1 MSVSLKQHA
10 AILGVYLRP
19 EWRKVT
25 LLAVLL
31 LSSIGL
37 QLLNPQFLR
46 RFIDDAKDGA
56 STERMAT
63 TAMIFFGIA
72 VVKQGLSV
80 AASYLGEDVGW
91 TATNR
96 LRADLARHCLRLDMP
111 FHNNRTP
118 GEMIER
124 IDGDVT
130 ALANFFSQMVIRV
143 FGSFLLLIGAIVLLY
158 REDWR
163 VGLALTLFAL
173 LAVAMLFRTRE
184 IAVPPLTAERE
195 ATARVF
201 GFVEERLS
209 GIDDLRSRGAGDH
222 VMRGLYSV
230 MRQLFFRGRHSW
242 MMGTVVESLFLA
254 LFAIGYLMSL
264 SMGAYLFLT
273 GAITIGT
280 AYLFFQYTEMLREP
294 IEQLT
299 REMKELQKATA
310 GIVRIEELLQTPRMI
325 QDGTTASV
333 PNGALS
339 VTFDHVTFRYAPDAP
354 VLEDVSFR
362 LAPGR
367 ILGLLGRTGSG
378 KTTIARMLFRLY
390 EPQNGAV
397 RIGDVDLR
405 DVPINDARR
414 RIAMVT
420 QDVQLFNASV
430 RDNLT
435 FFDRSVSDNRLLV
448 LLASLGLSEW
458 LAGLPAGL
466 DTPIRGGGS
475 GLSAGESQLLAVA
488 RAFLTDPGLVIL
500 DEPSSRLDPSTEKLI
515 DRALAQLLAGR
526 TAIVIAHR
534 LATVERA
541 DEILIL
547 ENGHVRE
554 HGDRA
559 RLAADPTSRFSELL
573 HIGMREA
580 LA

>member
-10 AILGVYLRP
+10 TVLGVYLRP

-46 RFIDDAKDGA
+46 RFIDDAKEGA
-56 STERMAT
+56 SAERMAT
-63 TAMIFFGIA
+63 TALIFFGIA

-96 LRADLARHCLRLDMP
+96 LRADLASHCLRLDMP

-163 VGLALTLFAL
+163 VGVALTLFAL
-173 LAVAMLFRTRE
+173 LAVAMLVRTRE

-201 GFVEERLS
+201 GYVEERLA
-209 GIDDLRSRGAGDH
+209 GIDDIRSRGAGEH

-264 SMGAYLFLT
+264 SIRAYLFLT

-310 GIVRIEELLQTPRMI
+310 GIVRIEELLQTPRLI
-325 QDGTTASV
+325 QDGTSAAV

-397 RIGDVDLR
+397 RVGDVDLR
-405 DVPINDARR
+405 DVPVNDARR

-435 FFDRSVSDNRLLV
+435 FFDRSVSDDRLLM
-448 LLASLGLSEW
+448 LLKSLGLSEW
-458 LAGLPAGL
+458 LAGLPVGL
-466 DTPIRGGGS
+466 DTPIQGGGS

-547 ENGHVRE
+547 EDGRVRE
-554 HGDRA
+554 HGERA